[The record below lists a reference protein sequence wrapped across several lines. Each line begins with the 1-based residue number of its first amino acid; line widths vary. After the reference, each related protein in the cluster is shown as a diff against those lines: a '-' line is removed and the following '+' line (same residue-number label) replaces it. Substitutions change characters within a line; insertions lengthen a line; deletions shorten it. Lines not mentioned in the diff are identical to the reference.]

1 MPWRNNNIVPE
12 NEELAS
18 IIEYQARSSS
28 ALSNDDDH
36 SDAPRIER
44 DEIVIDYF
52 SMCFFF

>member
-18 IIEYQARSSS
+18 IIEYQARRSS

-36 SDAPRIER
+36 SDALRIER
-44 DEIVIDYF
+44 SEIVIDYF